1 MLQEVLSHED
11 DSVLLKA
18 YIKEWTK
25 YFTQCSYL
33 PLPFQAMETAM
44 AGSKPTKKANDGN
57 RVNTVRT
64 FSTFQTNIKMMLT
77 DIHAYMYYVHTCIY
91 VHVRAYY

>member
-1 MLQEVLSHED
+1 MMTELLRRDCFLYLLLLQEVLSHED

-25 YFTQCSYL
+25 YFAQCSYL

-44 AGSKPTKKANDGN
+44 AGSKPTKKTNDGN
-57 RVNTVRT
+57 RVNTVREL
-64 FSTFQTNIKMMLT
+64 SGL
-77 DIHAYMYYVHTCIY
+77 
-91 VHVRAYY
+91 

>member
-1 MLQEVLSHED
+1 MHVHTHVLVYFCSFILCMLQEVLSHED

-44 AGSKPTKKANDGN
+44 AGSKPTKKANDGEPCQYSKN
-57 RVNTVRT
+57 LN
-64 FSTFQTNIKMMLT
+64 NN
-77 DIHAYMYYVHTCIY
+77 
-91 VHVRAYY
+91 

>member
-1 MLQEVLSHED
+1 MWFVACYFLMFCKLQEVLSHED

-25 YFTQCSYL
+25 YFAQCSYL

-44 AGSKPTKKANDGN
+44 AGSKPTKKTNDGN
-57 RVNTVRT
+57 RVNTVRDT
-64 FSTFQTNIKMMLT
+64 
-77 DIHAYMYYVHTCIY
+77 HT
-91 VHVRAYY
+91 

>member
-1 MLQEVLSHED
+1 MHVHTHVLVYFCSFILCMLQEVLSHED

-64 FSTFQTNIKMMLT
+64 
-77 DIHAYMYYVHTCIY
+77 
-91 VHVRAYY
+91 